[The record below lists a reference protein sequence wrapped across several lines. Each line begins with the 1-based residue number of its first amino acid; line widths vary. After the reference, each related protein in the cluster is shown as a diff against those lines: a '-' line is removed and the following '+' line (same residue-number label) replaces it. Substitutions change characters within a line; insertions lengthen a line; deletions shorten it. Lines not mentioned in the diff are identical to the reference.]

1 MGGRVH
7 YDIVLPSMKDL
18 KGYVNF
24 HAFDCQHPE
33 REKTQMSFLQSCD
46 TEKNPQKMPSL
57 VMIRQPEMK
66 INPYTGKEM
75 QMESS
80 TFP

>member
-24 HAFDCQHPE
+24 HTFDCQHPQ
-33 REKTQMSFLQSCD
+33 REGTQMSFLQSCD
-46 TEKNPQKMPSL
+46 EERNPQKMPSL
-57 VMIRQPEMK
+57 VMVRQPEMK
-66 INPYTGKEM
+66 VNPYTGKAM